1 MKRTGIATLPLHGGR
16 APFWLF
22 ERMKKLASSIITAT
36 VLELGTK
43 NLLRR
48 LSDPYWFQCLG
59 CVLGFDWH
67 SSGLTTTVTGAI
79 KEGIKGMETELG
91 FFVAGGKGK
100 RSRNTP
106 EELRIYGERYG
117 FDAEHYILFSRLS
130 AKVDNTAIQ
139 DGYQLYHH
147 CFFLDQDG
155 NWAVIQQG
163 MSETD
168 HTARR
173 YHWLGETVESFVVEP
188 HSAVCADKKVEALNL
203 VHHKSLPA
211 QKVIVELVTEQPDK
225 TLYELRKIAERDSLF
240 NHLNLPMR
248 HSQRISDIK
257 IERFKSILLKTYE
270 RGVRDFQDLLS
281 IEGVGPKTLRALSL
295 ISELIYGTPPSYEDP
310 ARYSYAVGGKD
321 GVPYP
326 VDRITYDKTI
336 EIMERAINKARI
348 GRTERLSALKRLNT
362 FLNIKTT
369 PLEKNLLKAGRVGS
383 SAH

>member
-1 MKRTGIATLPLHGGR
+1 MKRTGIATLPLHGGK

-22 ERMKKLASSIITAT
+22 ERMKRLASSIITAT
-36 VLELGTK
+36 ILELGTR

-117 FDAEHYILFSRLS
+117 FNAEQYVLFSKLS
-130 AKVDNTAIQ
+130 AKVDNTAVQ

-173 YHWLGETVESFVVEP
+173 YHWLGETVESFVLEP
-188 HSAVCADKKVEALNL
+188 HSAVCADMKVETLNL
-203 VHHKSLPA
+203 VHHESMPA
-211 QKVIVELVTEQPDK
+211 QKVIVELVKEKPEK
-225 TLYELRKIAERDSLF
+225 TLQELRKLFEADSLF
-240 NHLNLPMR
+240 NHLNLPNET
-248 HSQRISDIK
+248 QP
-257 IERFKSILLKTYE
+257 E
-270 RGVRDFQDLLS
+270 DF
-281 IEGVGPKTLRALSL
+281 
-295 ISELIYGTPPSYEDP
+295 
-310 ARYSYAVGGKD
+310 RYQN
-321 GVPYP
+321 
-326 VDRITYDKTI
+326 R
-336 EIMERAINKARI
+336 EI
-348 GRTERLSALKRLNT
+348 
-362 FLNIKTT
+362 
-369 PLEKNLLKAGRVGS
+369 
-383 SAH
+383 